1 MAPRSTWLAKAIR
14 LGLIGGQTH
23 GFLYAVTV
31 TGVTGP
37 RDRLPPETATFLR
50 RAKAATRRPV
60 LAGFGIAS
68 AKSAARIANHCDG
81 VIIGSVLIEI
91 LRRSSGR
98 ESIKQLGR
106 FLVQVRRALSE
117 RKGG

>member
-1 MAPRSTWLAKAIR
+1 
-14 LGLIGGQTH
+14 
-23 GFLYAVTV
+23 V

-37 RDRLPPETATFLR
+37 RDRLPPETAKFLR
-50 RAKAATRRPV
+50 RAKAATHRPV

-68 AKSAARIANHCDG
+68 AKTAAHIAAHCDG
-81 VIIGSVLIEI
+81 VIIGSALIEI

-106 FLVQVRRALSE
+106 FLVQVRRALSK